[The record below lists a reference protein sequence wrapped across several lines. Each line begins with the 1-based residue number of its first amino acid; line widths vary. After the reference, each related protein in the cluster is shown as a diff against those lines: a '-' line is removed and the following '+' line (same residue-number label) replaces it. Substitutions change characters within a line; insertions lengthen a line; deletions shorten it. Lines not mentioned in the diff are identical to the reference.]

1 MRNEFNLGDLKMT
14 TQQQRV
20 IGLVLFAVGSYL
32 LLLILN
38 KFFGT
43 SNTTLLKTI
52 GIWMLVQLPGL
63 IYWLI
68 KHDQEEAENV

>member
-1 MRNEFNLGDLKMT
+1 MNSIFGDLKMT

-20 IGLVLFAVGSYL
+20 TGLVLFAVGSYL
-32 LLLILN
+32 LVLLLN

-43 SNTTLLKTI
+43 TNTTLLKTI
-52 GIWMLVQLPGL
+52 GIWIAAQLPGL

>member
-1 MRNEFNLGDLKMT
+1 MT

-20 IGLVLFAVGSYL
+20 IGLVLFVVGSYL
-32 LLLILN
+32 LVLLLN
-38 KFFGT
+38 KLFAT
-43 SNTTLLKTI
+43 SNTTLIKTI
-52 GIWMLVQLPGL
+52 GYWIMLQLPGL

>member
-1 MRNEFNLGDLKMT
+1 MT

-20 IGLVLFAVGSYL
+20 IGLVLFVVGSYL
-32 LLLILN
+32 LVLLLN
-38 KFFGT
+38 KLFGT
-43 SNTTLLKTI
+43 TNTTLLKTI

>member
-1 MRNEFNLGDLKMT
+1 MNT
-14 TQQQRV
+14 QQRV

-52 GIWMLVQLPGL
+52 GAWMFFQLPGML
-63 IYWLI
+63 WLI
-68 KHDQEEAENV
+68 IQHDKQQNIN

>member
-1 MRNEFNLGDLKMT
+1 MNSIFGDLKMT

-20 IGLVLFAVGSYL
+20 IGLVLFVVGSYL
-32 LLLILN
+32 LVLLLN
-38 KFFGT
+38 KLFGT
-43 SNTTLLKTI
+43 NNTTLLKTI

>member
-1 MRNEFNLGDLKMT
+1 MT

-32 LLLILN
+32 LVLLLN
-38 KFFGT
+38 KMFGT

-52 GIWMLVQLPGL
+52 GIWMFFQLPGL
-63 IYWLI
+63 VWSLMQ
-68 KHDQEEAENV
+68 HDKETN

>member
-1 MRNEFNLGDLKMT
+1 MT

-32 LLLILN
+32 LVLLLN
-38 KFFGT
+38 KLFAT
-43 SNTTLLKTI
+43 SNITLIKTI
-52 GIWMLVQLPGL
+52 GYWIMLQLPGL

-68 KHDQEEAENV
+68 TDQEEAENV

>member
-1 MRNEFNLGDLKMT
+1 MN

-20 IGLVLFAVGSYL
+20 VGLVLFAVGSYL

-38 KFFGT
+38 KALGT

-52 GIWMLVQLPGL
+52 GIWMFFQLPGL

-68 KHDQEEAENV
+68 KHGQEETENV